1 MGYGKY
7 LIAAHVR
14 DENMMLVTTIYL
26 ANDAILW
33 WHTRMTK
40 QAGDE
45 RLNNNL
51 LGNSE
56 RQLKD
61 RFFPRNAS
69 WIAIYGQGGCKVYS
83 PQYAFSEH
91 MQSL

>member
-1 MGYGKY
+1 MGYVKY

-14 DENMMLVTTIYL
+14 DEDMVSITSIYL
-26 ANDAILW
+26 SNDAILW

-56 RQLKD
+56 R
-61 RFFPRNAS
+61 
-69 WIAIYGQGGCKVYS
+69 
-83 PQYAFSEH
+83 
-91 MQSL
+91 